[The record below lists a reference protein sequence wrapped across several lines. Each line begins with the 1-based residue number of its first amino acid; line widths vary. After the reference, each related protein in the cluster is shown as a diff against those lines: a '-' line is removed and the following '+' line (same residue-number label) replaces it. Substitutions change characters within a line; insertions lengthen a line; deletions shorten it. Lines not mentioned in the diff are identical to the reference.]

1 MFNEPIINEGK
12 TILSLEGCANDLYK
26 VRKCVHIKS
35 VGLMYLG
42 EIDPKVQVEVQL
54 PSIDVTITSVDLVS
68 TNHPVIDSM
77 LGKKIRITVELID

>member
-26 VRKCVHIKS
+26 VSKCGHFKS

-42 EIDPKVQVEVQL
+42 EIDPKVQVEVQP